1 MKASVQASF
10 KIRNAVIYSAL
21 ALAFALAIALAGLKT
36 TNAQTAAPKAQTNSS
51 VPDFSGDWGFTD
63 KHPAGGAFTVND
75 PAGQKAGLPGDPIPY
90 KPETLAKLRA
100 ERPENGP
107 NATFENT
114 TDPRLKYCDPIGVP
128 RIYLVPTEFRIIQTP
143 SIVYILYQY
152 GPTWRPIAMNKQHS
166 KDPDPSWWGES
177 VGRYE
182 GDTLVIDTIGF
193 NDKTWLD
200 HAGRSH
206 SEDLHLIERLRRL
219 DHETLQLDVTFED
232 PKMYTKPWTGQKTFG
247 LEHTPMGDSYSCS
260 MSEYEHFRQSVIDPV
275 VEGPRCERHFTHSPP
290 HPKSPQTN
298 KPPPTKEKAPSQ
310 HLL

>member
-1 MKASVQASF
+1 LKASMEGNF
-10 KIRNAVIYSAL
+10 NIRNKVVLSAL
-21 ALAFALAIALAGLKT
+21 ALAVLLAGYPTL
-36 TNAQTAAPKAQTNSS
+36 NAQTAAPKAQANSS

-63 KHPAGGAFTVND
+63 KHPAGGSFSVAD
-75 PAGQKAGLPGDPIPY
+75 PAGAKAGLPGDPTPY

-128 RIYLVPTEFRIIQTP
+128 RVYLVPTEFRIIQTP
-143 SIVYILYQY
+143 DIVYILYQY
-152 GPTWRPIAMNKQHS
+152 GPTWRPILMNKEHS

-206 SEDLHLIERLRRL
+206 SDELHLVERLRRL
-219 DHETLQLDVTFED
+219 DHETLRLDVTFED
-232 PKMYTKPWTGQKTFG
+232 PKMYTQPWTGQKTFG
-247 LEHTPMGDSYSCS
+247 LEHRPMGDSYSCS

-275 VEGPRCERHFTHSPP
+275 VEG
-290 HPKSPQTN
+290 
-298 KPPPTKEKAPSQ
+298 KPAK
-310 HLL
+310 

>member
-1 MKASVQASF
+1 MPTRIERPESNANPESRVKASF
-10 KIRNAVIYSAL
+10 KIRNAMISSAL
-21 ALAFALAIALAGLKT
+21 VFALAFALAGPKT
-36 TNAQTAAPKAQTNSS
+36 TNAQTAAPKPQTSPSAPN
-51 VPDFSGDWGFTD
+51 FSGDWGFTD
-63 KHPAGGAFTVND
+63 KHPAGGSFSVAD
-75 PAGQKAGLPGDPIPY
+75 PAGRKAGLPDDPTPY

-114 TDPRLKYCDPIGVP
+114 TDPRLRYCDPIGVP

-143 SIVYILYQY
+143 GIVYILYQY
-152 GPTWRPIAMNKQHS
+152 GPTWRPIPMNKEHS

-275 VEGPRCERHFTHSPP
+275 VEG
-290 HPKSPQTN
+290 
-298 KPPPTKEKAPSQ
+298 KPAK
-310 HLL
+310 